1 MCVFYNLD
9 TSSAN
14 TAARRVKNSKLK
26 GNETHTTHDNRS
38 RAAGEV
44 LIACF
49 VSQGNKRH
57 PVYRKPKSNK
67 KLDIEITSAIYGIA
81 GNPKKQM
88 DVSKTKTI
96 AENGLVSFYE

>member
-1 MCVFYNLD
+1 MCIFYNLD

-26 GNETHTTHDNRS
+26 GNETHTTHNNRS
-38 RAAGEV
+38 RAAGGV

-49 VSQGNKRH
+49 VSQGNNRH

>member
-26 GNETHTTHDNRS
+26 GNETHTTHNNRS
-38 RAAGEV
+38 RAAGGV

-57 PVYRKPKSNK
+57 PGYRKPKSNK

>member
-1 MCVFYNLD
+1 M
-9 TSSAN
+9 
-14 TAARRVKNSKLK
+14 ARRRYNQQEALK
-26 GNETHTTHDNRS
+26 AEIGQLFLHHYFCHETHTAHNNRS
-38 RAAGEV
+38 RGAGGV
-44 LIACF
+44 LIAYF
-49 VSQGNKRH
+49 VSQGNNRH

-67 KLDIEITSAIYGIA
+67 KLDIEITSAIYRIA

>member
-1 MCVFYNLD
+1 MI
-9 TSSAN
+9 TE
-14 TAARRVKNSKLK
+14 KLK
-26 GNETHTTHDNRS
+26 GNETPPTHNNRS
-38 RAAGEV
+38 RASGGV
-44 LIACF
+44 LIAYF
-49 VSQGNKRH
+49 VSQGNNHH